1 MIKTLLKKQMM
12 ESFSWLYQNRKTG
25 KNRDTKGIITYV
37 ILYLIIFGFLG
48 MVFFQFAC
56 TLCAPLI
63 SLNLGWLYF
72 ALMGLIAISLGVFGS
87 VFNTYASLY
96 KAKDND
102 LLLSMPVPTMY
113 ILTARL
119 SGVYV
124 MGLMYEII
132 VMIPTLIAWFMYADC
147 NVAGIVFSILI
158 PFIMSLFVLSL
169 SCVLGWVVALVSSKL
184 KNQKIVTVA
193 LCIVFFMG
201 YYYVCGNT
209 YTIIEKIL
217 MNPEGVGRAVKGILF
232 PLYHMGLAAEGNI
245 ISMLIFTGI
254 FAALFSIVYFVLA
267 GSFIKLATANRGT
280 AKVKYVRKKEKEAS
294 PDSALLRKEF
304 KRFFGSVN
312 YMLNCGLGLIFMVIG
327 AVVILVKQGT
337 IKEILTQM
345 EGYQDFVYLL
355 VAAGICMIT
364 SMNDMTAP
372 SISLEGKN
380 LWLIKSLPVT
390 SKQILNAK
398 LKMHLILTLI
408 PTVLLVGCVEWVI
421 TPTVPFAVLILM
433 VSCLFVILMA
443 ELGLIANLKMPNFTW
458 KNETVPIKQSAGVM
472 IALFGGWV
480 LVILLCVLYFLVRS
494 IFTPLLYLGIVTAL
508 VFVVNFLMYRWLCTK
523 GSELFD
529 SF

>member
-217 MNPEGVGRAVKGILF
+217 MNPEGVGRTVKGLLF

-245 ISMLIFTGI
+245 ISMLIFT
-254 FAALFSIVYFVLA
+254 V
-267 GSFIKLATANRGT
+267 IKLATANRGT

-337 IKEILTQM
+337 IKEILAQM

-355 VAAGICMIT
+355 VAACICMIT

-433 VSCLFVILMA
+433 APCLFVILMA

-458 KNETVPIKQSAGVM
+458 KDETVPIKQSAGVM
-472 IALFGGWV
+472 IVLFGGWV
-480 LVILLCVLYFLVRS
+480 LVIILCALYIFARS
-494 IFTPLLYLGIVTAL
+494 IIVPLLYLGFVTVMFLA
-508 VFVVNFLMYRWLCTK
+508 VDVLMYRWLCTK